1 MMEESLLT
9 IKQTAER
16 LQLSSYTVRRQ
27 LRTGRLRG
35 IKRGGVWRV
44 PVSALYEPAPGLPD
58 LDELLQETGAAMRQ
72 SGITTPSDIKRII
85 REVRQELR
93 NG

>member
-1 MMEESLLT
+1 MEELLLT
-9 IKQTAER
+9 IRQTADR

-44 PVSALYEPAPGLPD
+44 PVSALYESTPVTPD
-58 LDELLQETGAAMRQ
+58 FDELLQETGAAMRQ
-72 SGITTPSDIKRII
+72 SGITSITDIQRII
-85 REVRQELR
+85 GEVRAEMR
-93 NG
+93 SK